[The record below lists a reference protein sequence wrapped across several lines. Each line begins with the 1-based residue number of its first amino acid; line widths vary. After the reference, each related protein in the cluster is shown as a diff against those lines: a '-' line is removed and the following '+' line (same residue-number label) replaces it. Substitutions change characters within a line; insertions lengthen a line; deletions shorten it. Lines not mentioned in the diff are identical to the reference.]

1 MDVKSVGAV
10 LPVTLDRNAYFPSA
24 YSSDN
29 NFGVVKGGK
38 KRRSN
43 KRRSNK
49 RRSNKRRKQRSN
61 RRR

>member
-49 RRSNKRRKQRSN
+49 RRKQRSN